1 MSVKSHL
8 FLAHNK
14 TLKKVMYENN
24 SVISCMFE
32 IFLNREKNVQKSV
45 LAITEKYLSTCLIR
59 RVKQPKPKVLIHVI
73 SNLNQVVLTKPHF

>member
-1 MSVKSHL
+1 MVLIMVSVKSHL

-45 LAITEKYLSTCLIR
+45 LAITEK
-59 RVKQPKPKVLIHVI
+59 I
-73 SNLNQVVLTKPHF
+73 SFHLFD